1 MGADRPPAPSR
12 GTRSVCAFS
21 CRLCP
26 ECVEADGRPDGSRLG
41 GASAQRPARLGPV
54 ICPWRWGP
62 AAAPGVRAGV
72 RFGAAAP
79 RFECRVF
86 APRTACN
93 VVDVYVKKK
102 TTNISVVC
110 VHHGCVLGH
119 VRARSALRQG
129 SEARAGKTGRGPGA
143 SLGAERVPQCGSQT
157 DRQVR
162 TEGPGTGGKSQTH
175 SLVSWRGRAVW
186 PGLGLHGHPPAL
198 LQTDVAVR
206 RGRRGPRSRVKVKT
220 RTPRGARRDFL
231 KDPRLLAPGSA
242 RPRRPPR
249 PPRPTG
255 VRERGAGPFPQPRS
269 ASGLRT
275 PLSGAAA
282 APGAR
287 GAPLASPCAARRVR
301 LRGCR
306 RLVPPAGAKRA

>member
-26 ECVEADGRPDGSRLG
+26 ECVEADGRPDGSQLG
-41 GASAQRPARLGPV
+41 GSSAPRPACLGPV

-93 VVDVYVKKK
+93 VDVHVKKK
-102 TTNISVVC
+102 KNKTQKSIVC

-129 SEARAGKTGRGPGA
+129 SGARAGKTGLRPGA
-143 SLGAERVPQCGSQT
+143 SLGAERVPQCRSQT

-162 TEGPGTGGKSQTH
+162 TEGLGTH
-175 SLVSWRGRAVW
+175 SLVSWRGPCGV
-186 PGLGLHGHPPAL
+186 
-198 LQTDVAVR
+198 
-206 RGRRGPRSRVKVKT
+206 
-220 RTPRGARRDFL
+220 
-231 KDPRLLAPGSA
+231 A
-242 RPRRPPR
+242 RPRIARPSACPVAEGGGCEARKAWSAFAGQSQSQNWDPAWRASRFPER
-249 PPRPTG
+249 PAPARRWQRAPP
-255 VRERGAGPFPQPRS
+255 AAS
-269 ASGLRT
+269 AST
-275 PLSGAAA
+275 P
-282 APGAR
+282 PHR
-287 GAPLASPCAARRVR
+287 SP
-301 LRGCR
+301 
-306 RLVPPAGAKRA
+306 